1 MIKNIYINN
10 ISKYNGKKVKIK
22 GWLYS
27 KRSSGNIIFLLVRDG
42 TGIMQC
48 VVLKND
54 VDEKVFESAQ
64 RVTQESS
71 LIVTGNVH
79 KEERATGGY
88 ELFINNIKILQI
100 VSKYPI
106 TPKPHGVGY
115 LMKNRHLWLRSKRQ
129 HAILKIRAE
138 VIKACRDYLNKNG
151 FINIDAPILTPA
163 ACEGTSTLFETEYF
177 DQIAYLS
184 QSGQLYNEAA
194 IMSFG
199 KVYCYG
205 PTFRAE
211 KSKTRRH
218 LMEFWMIEPEM
229 AYFDWEDNIKI
240 QEEFVTYIVQTVLKN
255 RRSELEIV
263 ERNLSKLEIIKP
275 PFPKISYDEALKILK
290 KKGKDINWGDDF
302 GASEETIISKSF
314 DKPVFVHHY
323 PMKCKAFYM
332 KPDPERPNVS
342 LSDDLIAP
350 EGYGEII
357 GGGQRIDNLELL
369 EEKIK
374 KHNLPREAFK
384 WYLDLRK
391 YGTVPHSGFGLGIER
406 TVAWICKLKHI
417 RETIP
422 FPRLLYKIYP

>member
-1 MIKNIYINN
+1 MVKNIYINDV
-10 ISKYNGKKVKIK
+10 SKYDGKKVLIR
-22 GWLYS
+22 GWLYN
-27 KRSSGNIIFLLVRDG
+27 KRSSGNIVFLLVRDG
-42 TGIMQC
+42 TGMLQC
-48 VVLKND
+48 VVSKNN
-54 VDEKVFESAQ
+54 VDNKVFESVQ
-64 RVTQESS
+64 KITQESS
-71 LIVTGNVH
+71 LIVTGNVR
-79 KEERATGGY
+79 KEERAIGGY
-88 ELFINNIKILQI
+88 ELFINDIKILQI
-100 VSKYPI
+100 VSDYPI
-106 TPKPHGVGY
+106 TPKSHGVGF
-115 LMKNRHLWLRSKRQ
+115 LMKNRHLWLRSKKQ

-138 VIKACRDYLNKNG
+138 VIKACREYLDKNG
-151 FINIDAPILTPA
+151 FINIDTPILTPA
-163 ACEGTSTLFETEYF
+163 ACEGTSTLFETKYF
-177 DQIAYLS
+177 DQMAYLS
-184 QSGQLYNEAA
+184 QSGQLYNEAT

-229 AYFDWEDNIKI
+229 AYFDWEDNIEV

-255 RRSELEIV
+255 RRSELEIL

-275 PFPKISYDEALKILK
+275 PFPKISYDEALEILK
-290 KKGKDINWGDDF
+290 KEGKDINWGDDF
-302 GASEETIISKSF
+302 GAGEETIISKSF
-314 DKPVFVHHY
+314 DKPVFIHHY

-332 KPDPERPNVS
+332 KPDPERPDVS
-342 LSDDLIAP
+342 LSNDLIAP

-374 KHNLPREAFK
+374 EHNLPRDAFK

>member
-1 MIKNIYINN
+1 MVKNIYINDV
-10 ISKYNGKKVKIK
+10 SKYDGKKVLIR
-22 GWLYS
+22 GWLYN
-27 KRSSGNIIFLLVRDG
+27 KRSSGNIVFLLVRDG
-42 TGIMQC
+42 AGMLQC
-48 VVLKND
+48 VVSKNN
-54 VDEKVFESAQ
+54 VDNKVFESVQ
-64 RVTQESS
+64 KITQESS
-71 LIVTGNVH
+71 LIVTGNVR
-79 KEERATGGY
+79 KEERAIGGY
-88 ELFINNIKILQI
+88 ELFINDIKILQI
-100 VSKYPI
+100 VSDYPI
-106 TPKPHGVGY
+106 TPKSHGVGF
-115 LMKNRHLWLRSKRQ
+115 LMKNRHLWLRSKKQ

-138 VIKACRDYLNKNG
+138 VIKACREYLDKNG
-151 FINIDAPILTPA
+151 FINIDTPILTPA
-163 ACEGTSTLFETEYF
+163 ACEGTSTLFETKYF
-177 DQIAYLS
+177 DQMAYLS
-184 QSGQLYNEAA
+184 QSGQLYNEAT

-229 AYFDWEDNIKI
+229 AYFDWEDNIEV

-275 PFPKISYDEALKILK
+275 PFPKISYDEALEILK
-290 KKGKDINWGDDF
+290 KEGKDINWGDDF
-302 GASEETIISKSF
+302 GAGEETIISKSF
-314 DKPVFVHHY
+314 DKPIFIHHY

-332 KPDPERPNVS
+332 KPDPERPDVS
-342 LSDDLIAP
+342 LSNDLIAP

-374 KHNLPREAFK
+374 EHNLPRDAFK

>member
-1 MIKNIYINN
+1 MVKNIYINDV
-10 ISKYNGKKVKIK
+10 SKYDGKKVLIR
-22 GWLYS
+22 GWLYN
-27 KRSSGNIIFLLVRDG
+27 KRSSGNIVFLLVRDG
-42 TGIMQC
+42 TGMLQC
-48 VVLKND
+48 VVSKNN
-54 VDEKVFESAQ
+54 VDNKVFKSAQ
-64 RVTQESS
+64 KVTQESS
-71 LIVTGNVH
+71 LIVTGNIR
-79 KEERATGGY
+79 KEERAIGGY
-88 ELFINNIKILQI
+88 ELFINDIKILQI
-100 VSKYPI
+100 VSDYPI
-106 TPKPHGVGY
+106 TPKSHGVGF
-115 LMKNRHLWLRSKRQ
+115 LMKNRHLWLRSKKQ

-138 VIKACRDYLNKNG
+138 VIKACREYLDKNG
-151 FINIDAPILTPA
+151 FINIDTPILTPA
-163 ACEGTSTLFETEYF
+163 ACEGTSTLFETKYF
-177 DQIAYLS
+177 DQMAYLS
-184 QSGQLYNEAA
+184 QSGQLYNEAT

-229 AYFDWEDNIKI
+229 AYFDWEDNIEV

-255 RRSELEIV
+255 RRSELEIL
-263 ERNLSKLEIIKP
+263 ERNSSKLEIIKP
-275 PFPKISYDEALKILK
+275 PFPKISYDEALEILK
-290 KKGKDINWGDDF
+290 KEGKDINWGDDF
-302 GASEETIISKSF
+302 GAGEETIISKSF
-314 DKPVFVHHY
+314 DKPVFIHHY

-332 KPDPERPNVS
+332 KPDPERPGVS
-342 LSDDLIAP
+342 LSNDLIAP

-374 KHNLPREAFK
+374 EHNLPRDAFK

>member
-1 MIKNIYINN
+1 MVKDTYINDV
-10 ISKYNGKKVKIK
+10 SRYDGKKVIIK
-22 GWLYS
+22 GWLYN
-27 KRSSGNIIFLLVRDG
+27 KRSSGNILFLLVRDG
-42 TGIMQC
+42 TGMLQC
-48 VVLKND
+48 VVSKNN
-54 VDEKVFESAQ
+54 VDNKVFESAQ
-64 RVTQESS
+64 KITQESS

-79 KEERATGGY
+79 KEERAIGGY
-88 ELFINNIKILQI
+88 ELFINDIKILQI
-100 VSKYPI
+100 VSDYPI
-106 TPKPHGVGY
+106 TPKSHGVGF
-115 LMKNRHLWLRSKRQ
+115 LMKNRHLWLRSKKQ

-138 VIKACRDYLNKNG
+138 VIKACREYLDKNG
-151 FINIDAPILTPA
+151 FINIDTPILTPA
-163 ACEGTSTLFETEYF
+163 ACEGTSTLFETKYF
-177 DQIAYLS
+177 DQMAYLS
-184 QSGQLYNEAA
+184 QSGQLYNEAT

-229 AYFDWEDNIKI
+229 AYFDWEDNIEI

-255 RRSELEIV
+255 RRSELEIL

-275 PFPKISYDEALKILK
+275 PFPKISYDEALEILK
-290 KKGKDINWGDDF
+290 KKSKDINWGDDF
-302 GASEETIISKSF
+302 GAGEETIISKSF
-314 DKPVFVHHY
+314 DKPVFIHHY

-332 KPDPERPNVS
+332 KPDPERPDVS
-342 LSDDLIAP
+342 LSNDLIAP

-369 EEKIK
+369 EEKIME
-374 KHNLPREAFK
+374 HNLPRDAFK

>member
-1 MIKNIYINN
+1 MVKDTYINDV
-10 ISKYNGKKVKIK
+10 SRYDGKKVIIK
-22 GWLYS
+22 GWLYN
-27 KRSSGNIIFLLVRDG
+27 KRSSGNIVFLLIRDG

-48 VVLKND
+48 VVSKNN
-54 VDEKVFESAQ
+54 VDNEVFESAQ
-64 RVTQESS
+64 KITQESS

-79 KEERATGGY
+79 KEERAIGGY
-88 ELFINNIKILQI
+88 ELFINDIKILQI
-100 VSKYPI
+100 VSDYPI
-106 TPKPHGVGY
+106 TPKSHGVGF
-115 LMKNRHLWLRSKRQ
+115 LMKNRHLWLRSKKQ

-138 VIKACRDYLNKNG
+138 VIKACREYLDKNG
-151 FINIDAPILTPA
+151 FINIDTPILTPA
-163 ACEGTSTLFETEYF
+163 ACEGTSTLFETKYF
-177 DQIAYLS
+177 DQMAYLS
-184 QSGQLYNEAA
+184 QSGQLYNEAT

-229 AYFDWEDNIKI
+229 AYFDWEDNIEI

-255 RRSELEIV
+255 RRNELEIL

-275 PFPKISYDEALKILK
+275 PFPKISYDEALEILK
-290 KKGKDINWGDDF
+290 KKSKDINWGDDF
-302 GASEETIISKSF
+302 GAGEETIISKNF
-314 DKPVFVHHY
+314 DKPVFIHHY

-332 KPDPERPNVS
+332 KPDPERPDVS
-342 LSDDLIAP
+342 LSNDLIAP

-369 EEKIK
+369 EEKIME
-374 KHNLPREAFK
+374 HNLPRDAFK

-406 TVAWICKLKHI
+406 AVAWICKLKHI

>member
-1 MIKNIYINN
+1 MVKNIYINDV
-10 ISKYNGKKVKIK
+10 SKYDGKKVLIR
-22 GWLYS
+22 GWLYN
-27 KRSSGNIIFLLVRDG
+27 KRSSGNIVFLLVRDG
-42 TGIMQC
+42 TGMLQC
-48 VVLKND
+48 VVSKNN
-54 VDEKVFESAQ
+54 VDNKVFESVQ
-64 RVTQESS
+64 KITQESS
-71 LIVTGNVH
+71 LIVTGNVR
-79 KEERATGGY
+79 KEERAIGGY
-88 ELFINNIKILQI
+88 ELFINDIKILQI
-100 VSKYPI
+100 VSDYPI
-106 TPKPHGVGY
+106 TPKSHGVGF
-115 LMKNRHLWLRSKRQ
+115 LMKNRHLWLRSKKQ

-138 VIKACRDYLNKNG
+138 VIKACREYLDKNG
-151 FINIDAPILTPA
+151 FINIDTPILTPA
-163 ACEGTSTLFETEYF
+163 ACEGTSTLFETKYF
-177 DQIAYLS
+177 DQMAYLS
-184 QSGQLYNEAA
+184 QSGQLYNEAT

-229 AYFDWEDNIKI
+229 AYFDWEDNIEV

-255 RRSELEIV
+255 RRSELEIL

-275 PFPKISYDEALKILK
+275 PFPKISYDEALEILK
-290 KKGKDINWGDDF
+290 KEGKDINWGDDF
-302 GASEETIISKSF
+302 GAGEETIISKSF
-314 DKPVFVHHY
+314 DKPIFIHHY

-332 KPDPERPNVS
+332 KPDPERPDVS
-342 LSDDLIAP
+342 LSNDLIAP

-374 KHNLPREAFK
+374 EHNLPRDAFK

>member
-1 MIKNIYINN
+1 MEENASIKN
-10 ISKYNGKKVKIK
+10 ISKYDGKKAIIK
-22 GWLYS
+22 GWLYN
-27 KRSSGNIIFLLVRDG
+27 KRSSGNIVFLLVRDG

-48 VVLKND
+48 VVSKNN
-54 VDEKVFESAQ
+54 VDNNVFKSAQ
-64 RVTQESS
+64 KVTQESS
-71 LIVTGNVH
+71 LIVTGDVR
-79 KEERATGGY
+79 KEERAIGGY
-88 ELFINNIKILQI
+88 ELFINDIKILQI
-100 VSKYPI
+100 VSDYPI
-106 TPKPHGVGY
+106 TPKSHGVGF
-115 LMKNRHLWLRSKRQ
+115 LMKNRHLWLRSKKQ

-138 VIKACRDYLNKNG
+138 VIKACREYLDKNG
-151 FINIDAPILTPA
+151 FINIDTPILTPA
-163 ACEGTSTLFETEYF
+163 ACEGTSTLFETKYF
-177 DQIAYLS
+177 DQMAYLS
-184 QSGQLYNEAA
+184 QSGQLYNEAT

-229 AYFDWEDNIKI
+229 AYFDWKDNIEI
-240 QEEFVTYIVQTVLKN
+240 QEEFVTYIVQAVLKN
-255 RRSELEIV
+255 RRSELEIL
-263 ERNLSKLEIIKP
+263 ERNLDKLKIIKP
-275 PFPKISYDEALKILK
+275 PFPKISYDEALEILK
-290 KKGKDINWGDDF
+290 KEGKDINWGDDF
-302 GASEETIISKSF
+302 GAGEETIISKSF
-314 DKPVFVHHY
+314 DKPVFIHHY

-332 KPDPERPNVS
+332 KPDPERPDVS
-342 LSDDLIAP
+342 QSNDLIAP

-374 KHNLPREAFK
+374 EHNLPRDAFK

>member
-1 MIKNIYINN
+1 LIKNIYINN

>member
-1 MIKNIYINN
+1 MVKDTYINDV
-10 ISKYNGKKVKIK
+10 SRYDGKKVIIK
-22 GWLYS
+22 GWLYN
-27 KRSSGNIIFLLVRDG
+27 KRSSGNIVFLLIRDG

-48 VVLKND
+48 VVSKNN
-54 VDEKVFESAQ
+54 VDNKVFESAQ
-64 RVTQESS
+64 KITQESS

-79 KEERATGGY
+79 KEERAIGGY
-88 ELFINNIKILQI
+88 ELFINDIKILQI
-100 VSKYPI
+100 VSDYPI
-106 TPKPHGVGY
+106 TPKSHGVGF
-115 LMKNRHLWLRSKRQ
+115 LMKNRHLWLRSKKQ

-138 VIKACRDYLNKNG
+138 VIKACREYLDKNG
-151 FINIDAPILTPA
+151 FINIDTPILTPA
-163 ACEGTSTLFETEYF
+163 ACEGTSTLFETKYF
-177 DQIAYLS
+177 DQMAYLS
-184 QSGQLYNEAA
+184 QSGQLYNEAT

-229 AYFDWEDNIKI
+229 AYFDWEDNIEI

-255 RRSELEIV
+255 RRNELEIL

-275 PFPKISYDEALKILK
+275 PFPKISYDEALEILK
-290 KKGKDINWGDDF
+290 KKSKDINWGDDF
-302 GASEETIISKSF
+302 GAGEETIISKSF
-314 DKPVFVHHY
+314 DKPVFIHHY

-332 KPDPERPNVS
+332 KPDPERPDVS
-342 LSDDLIAP
+342 LSNDLIAP

-369 EEKIK
+369 EEKIME
-374 KHNLPREAFK
+374 HNLPRDAFK

>member
-1 MIKNIYINN
+1 MVKDTYINDV
-10 ISKYNGKKVKIK
+10 SKYDGKKVIIK
-22 GWLYS
+22 GWLYN

-42 TGIMQC
+42 TGMLQC
-48 VVLKND
+48 VISKND
-54 VDEKVFESAQ
+54 VDNNVFESAQ
-64 RVTQESS
+64 KITQESS
-71 LIVTGNVH
+71 LIVTGNVR
-79 KEERATGGY
+79 KEERAIGGY
-88 ELFINNIKILQI
+88 ELFINDIKILQI
-100 VSKYPI
+100 VSDYPI
-106 TPKPHGVGY
+106 TPKSHGVGF
-115 LMKNRHLWLRSKRQ
+115 LMKNRHLWLRSKKQ

-138 VIKACRDYLNKNG
+138 IIKDCREYLDKNG
-151 FINIDAPILTPA
+151 FINIDTPILTPA
-163 ACEGTSTLFETEYF
+163 ACEGTSTLFETKYF
-177 DQIAYLS
+177 DQMAYLS
-184 QSGQLYNEAA
+184 QSGQLYNEAT

-229 AYFDWEDNIKI
+229 AYFDWKDNIEI

-255 RRSELEIV
+255 RRNELEIL

-275 PFPKISYDEALKILK
+275 PFPKISYDEALEILK
-290 KKGKDINWGDDF
+290 KEGKDINWGDDF
-302 GASEETIISKSF
+302 GAGEETIISKSF
-314 DKPVFVHHY
+314 DKPVFIHHY

-332 KPDPERPNVS
+332 KPDPERPDVS
-342 LSDDLIAP
+342 LSNDLIAP

-374 KHNLPREAFK
+374 EHNLPRDAFK

>member
-1 MIKNIYINN
+1 LVKNIYINDV
-10 ISKYNGKKVKIK
+10 SKYDGKKVLIR
-22 GWLYS
+22 GWLYN
-27 KRSSGNIIFLLVRDG
+27 KRSSGNIVFLLVRDG
-42 TGIMQC
+42 TGMLQC
-48 VVLKND
+48 VVSKNN
-54 VDEKVFESAQ
+54 VDNKVFESVQ
-64 RVTQESS
+64 KITQESS
-71 LIVTGNVH
+71 LIVTGNVR
-79 KEERATGGY
+79 KEERAIGGY
-88 ELFINNIKILQI
+88 ELFINDIKILQI
-100 VSKYPI
+100 VSDYPI
-106 TPKPHGVGY
+106 TPKSHGVGF
-115 LMKNRHLWLRSKRQ
+115 LMKNRHLWLRSKKQ

-138 VIKACRDYLNKNG
+138 VIKACREYLDKNG
-151 FINIDAPILTPA
+151 FINIDTPILTPA
-163 ACEGTSTLFETEYF
+163 ACEGTSTLFETKYF
-177 DQIAYLS
+177 DQMAYLS
-184 QSGQLYNEAA
+184 QSGQLYNEAT

-229 AYFDWEDNIKI
+229 AYFDWEDNIEV

-255 RRSELEIV
+255 RRSELEIL

-275 PFPKISYDEALKILK
+275 PFPKISYDEALEILK
-290 KKGKDINWGDDF
+290 KEGKDINWGDDF
-302 GASEETIISKSF
+302 GAGEETIISKSF
-314 DKPVFVHHY
+314 DKPIFIHHY

-332 KPDPERPNVS
+332 KPDPERPDVS
-342 LSDDLIAP
+342 LSNDLIAP

-374 KHNLPREAFK
+374 EHNLPRDAFK

>member
-1 MIKNIYINN
+1 LVKNIYINDV
-10 ISKYNGKKVKIK
+10 SKYDGKKVLIR
-22 GWLYS
+22 GWLYN
-27 KRSSGNIIFLLVRDG
+27 KRSSGNIVFLLVRDG
-42 TGIMQC
+42 TGMLQC
-48 VVLKND
+48 VVSKNN
-54 VDEKVFESAQ
+54 VDNKVFESVQ
-64 RVTQESS
+64 KITQESS
-71 LIVTGNVH
+71 LIVTGNVR
-79 KEERATGGY
+79 KEERAIGGY
-88 ELFINNIKILQI
+88 ELFINDIKILQI
-100 VSKYPI
+100 VSDYPI
-106 TPKPHGVGY
+106 TPKSHGVGF
-115 LMKNRHLWLRSKRQ
+115 LMKNRHLWLRSKKQ

-138 VIKACRDYLNKNG
+138 IIKDCREYLDKNG
-151 FINIDAPILTPA
+151 FINIDTPILTPA
-163 ACEGTSTLFETEYF
+163 ACEGTSTLFETKYF
-177 DQIAYLS
+177 DQMAYLS
-184 QSGQLYNEAA
+184 QSGQLYNEAT

-229 AYFDWEDNIKI
+229 AYFDWEDNIEV

-255 RRSELEIV
+255 RRSELEIL

-275 PFPKISYDEALKILK
+275 PFPKISYDEALEILK
-290 KKGKDINWGDDF
+290 KEGKDINWGDDF
-302 GASEETIISKSF
+302 GAGEETIISKSF
-314 DKPVFVHHY
+314 DKPVFIHHY

-332 KPDPERPNVS
+332 KPDPERPDVS
-342 LSDDLIAP
+342 LSNDLIAP

-374 KHNLPREAFK
+374 EHNLPRDAFK

>member
-1 MIKNIYINN
+1 MAKNIHIND
-10 ISKYNGKKVKIK
+10 ISKYDGKKAIIK
-22 GWLYS
+22 GWLYN
-27 KRSSGNIIFLLVRDG
+27 KRSSGNIVFLLIRDG

-48 VVLKND
+48 VVLKNN
-54 VDEKVFESAQ
+54 VGNNVFESAQ
-64 RVTQESS
+64 KVTQESS
-71 LIVTGNVH
+71 LIVTGNVR
-79 KEERATGGY
+79 KEERAIGGY
-88 ELFINNIKILQI
+88 ELFINDIKILQI
-100 VSKYPI
+100 VSDYPI
-106 TPKPHGVGY
+106 TPKSHGVGF
-115 LMKNRHLWLRSKRQ
+115 LMKNRHLWLRSKKQ

-138 VIKACRDYLNKNG
+138 VIKACREYLDKNG
-151 FINIDAPILTPA
+151 FINIDTPILTPA
-163 ACEGTSTLFETEYF
+163 ACEGTSTLFETKYF
-177 DQIAYLS
+177 DQMAYLS
-184 QSGQLYNEAA
+184 QSGQLYNEAT

-229 AYFDWEDNIKI
+229 AYFDWKDNIEI

-255 RRSELEIV
+255 RRSELEIL
-263 ERNLSKLEIIKP
+263 ERNLDKLEIIKP
-275 PFPKISYDEALKILK
+275 PFPKISYDEALEILK
-290 KKGKDINWGDDF
+290 KEGKDINWGDDF
-302 GASEETIISKSF
+302 GAGEETIISKSF
-314 DKPVFVHHY
+314 DKPVFIHHY

-332 KPDPERPNVS
+332 KPDSERPDVS
-342 LSDDLIAP
+342 LSNDLIAP

-374 KHNLPREAFK
+374 EHNLPRDAFK

>member
-1 MIKNIYINN
+1 MVKNIYINDV
-10 ISKYNGKKVKIK
+10 SKYDGKKVLIR
-22 GWLYS
+22 GWLYN
-27 KRSSGNIIFLLVRDG
+27 KRSSGNIVFLLVRDG
-42 TGIMQC
+42 TGVLQC
-48 VVLKND
+48 VVSKNN
-54 VDEKVFESAQ
+54 VDNKVFESVQ
-64 RVTQESS
+64 KITQESS
-71 LIVTGNVH
+71 LIVTGNVR
-79 KEERATGGY
+79 KEERAIGGY
-88 ELFINNIKILQI
+88 ELFINDIKILQI
-100 VSKYPI
+100 VSDYPI
-106 TPKPHGVGY
+106 TPKSHGVGF
-115 LMKNRHLWLRSKRQ
+115 LMKNRHLWLRSKKQ

-138 VIKACRDYLNKNG
+138 VIKACREYLDKNG
-151 FINIDAPILTPA
+151 FINIDTPILTPA
-163 ACEGTSTLFETEYF
+163 ACEGTSTLFETKYF
-177 DQIAYLS
+177 DQMAYLS
-184 QSGQLYNEAA
+184 QSGQLYNEAT

-229 AYFDWEDNIKI
+229 AYFDWEDNIEV

-255 RRSELEIV
+255 RRSELEIL

-275 PFPKISYDEALKILK
+275 PFPKISYDEALEILK
-290 KKGKDINWGDDF
+290 KEGKDINWGDDF
-302 GASEETIISKSF
+302 GAGEETIISKSF
-314 DKPVFVHHY
+314 DKPVFIHHY

-332 KPDPERPNVS
+332 KPDPERPDVS
-342 LSDDLIAP
+342 LSNDLIAP

-374 KHNLPREAFK
+374 EHNLPRDAFK

>member
-1 MIKNIYINN
+1 MVKDTYINDV
-10 ISKYNGKKVKIK
+10 SRYDGKKVIIK
-22 GWLYS
+22 GWLYN
-27 KRSSGNIIFLLVRDG
+27 KRSSGNIVFLLIRDG

-48 VVLKND
+48 VVSKNN
-54 VDEKVFESAQ
+54 VDNEVFESAQ
-64 RVTQESS
+64 KITQESS

-79 KEERATGGY
+79 KEERAIGGY
-88 ELFINNIKILQI
+88 ELFINDIKILQI
-100 VSKYPI
+100 VSDYPI
-106 TPKPHGVGY
+106 TPKSHGVGF
-115 LMKNRHLWLRSKRQ
+115 LMKNRHLWLRSKKQ

-138 VIKACRDYLNKNG
+138 VIKACREYLDKNG
-151 FINIDAPILTPA
+151 FINIDTPILTPA
-163 ACEGTSTLFETEYF
+163 ACEGTSTLFETKYF
-177 DQIAYLS
+177 DQMAYLS
-184 QSGQLYNEAA
+184 QSGQLYNEAT

-229 AYFDWEDNIKI
+229 AYFDWEDNIEI

-255 RRSELEIV
+255 RRNELEIL

-275 PFPKISYDEALKILK
+275 PFPKISYDEALEILK
-290 KKGKDINWGDDF
+290 KKSKDINWGDDF
-302 GASEETIISKSF
+302 GAGEETIISKNF
-314 DKPVFVHHY
+314 DKPVFIHHY

-332 KPDPERPNVS
+332 KPDPERPDVS
-342 LSDDLIAP
+342 LSNDLIAP

-374 KHNLPREAFK
+374 EHNLPRDAFK

>member
-1 MIKNIYINN
+1 MVKDTYINDV
-10 ISKYNGKKVKIK
+10 SRYDGKKVIIK
-22 GWLYS
+22 GWLYN
-27 KRSSGNIIFLLVRDG
+27 KRSSGNIVFLLIRDG

-48 VVLKND
+48 VVSKNN
-54 VDEKVFESAQ
+54 VDNKVFESAQ
-64 RVTQESS
+64 KITQESS

-79 KEERATGGY
+79 KEERAIGGY
-88 ELFINNIKILQI
+88 ELFINDIKILQI
-100 VSKYPI
+100 VSDYPI
-106 TPKPHGVGY
+106 TPKSHGVGF
-115 LMKNRHLWLRSKRQ
+115 LMKNRHLWLRSKKQ

-138 VIKACRDYLNKNG
+138 VVKACREYLDKNG
-151 FINIDAPILTPA
+151 FINIDTPILTPA
-163 ACEGTSTLFETEYF
+163 ACEGTSTLFETKYF
-177 DQIAYLS
+177 DQMAYLS
-184 QSGQLYNEAA
+184 QSGQLYNEAT

-229 AYFDWEDNIKI
+229 AYFDWEDNIEI

-255 RRSELEIV
+255 RRNELEIL

-275 PFPKISYDEALKILK
+275 PFPKISYDEALEILK
-290 KKGKDINWGDDF
+290 KKSKDINWGDDF
-302 GASEETIISKSF
+302 GAGEETIISKSF
-314 DKPVFVHHY
+314 DKPVFIHHY

-332 KPDPERPNVS
+332 KPDPERPDVS
-342 LSDDLIAP
+342 LSNDLIAP

-369 EEKIK
+369 EEKIME
-374 KHNLPREAFK
+374 HNLPRDAFK

>member
-1 MIKNIYINN
+1 
-10 ISKYNGKKVKIK
+10 
-22 GWLYS
+22 
-27 KRSSGNIIFLLVRDG
+27 GNIVFLLVRDG
-42 TGIMQC
+42 TGMLQC
-48 VVLKND
+48 VVSKNN
-54 VDEKVFESAQ
+54 VDNKVFESVQ
-64 RVTQESS
+64 KITQESS
-71 LIVTGNVH
+71 LIVTGNVR
-79 KEERATGGY
+79 KEERAIGGY
-88 ELFINNIKILQI
+88 ELFINDIKILQI
-100 VSKYPI
+100 VSDYPI
-106 TPKPHGVGY
+106 TPKSHGVGF
-115 LMKNRHLWLRSKRQ
+115 LMKNRHLWLRSKKQ

-138 VIKACRDYLNKNG
+138 VIKACREYLDKNG
-151 FINIDAPILTPA
+151 FINIDTPILTPA
-163 ACEGTSTLFETEYF
+163 ACEGTSTLFETKYF
-177 DQIAYLS
+177 DQMAYLS
-184 QSGQLYNEAA
+184 QSGQLYNEAT

-229 AYFDWEDNIKI
+229 AYFDWEDNIEV

-255 RRSELEIV
+255 RRSELEIL

-275 PFPKISYDEALKILK
+275 PFPKISYDEALEILK
-290 KKGKDINWGDDF
+290 KEGKDINWGDDF
-302 GASEETIISKSF
+302 GAGEETIISKSF
-314 DKPVFVHHY
+314 DKPVFIHHY

-332 KPDPERPNVS
+332 KPDPERPDVS
-342 LSDDLIAP
+342 LSNDLIAP

-374 KHNLPREAFK
+374 EHNLPRDAFK

>member
-1 MIKNIYINN
+1 LVKGTYINDV
-10 ISKYNGKKVKIK
+10 SKYDGKKVIIK
-22 GWLYS
+22 GWLYN

-42 TGIMQC
+42 TGMLQC
-48 VVLKND
+48 VISKND
-54 VDEKVFESAQ
+54 VDNNVFESAQ
-64 RVTQESS
+64 KITQESS
-71 LIVTGNVH
+71 LIVTGNVR
-79 KEERATGGY
+79 KEERAIGGY
-88 ELFINNIKILQI
+88 ELFINDIKILQI
-100 VSKYPI
+100 VSDYPI
-106 TPKPHGVGY
+106 TPKSHGVGF
-115 LMKNRHLWLRSKRQ
+115 LMKNRHLWLRSKKQ

-138 VIKACRDYLNKNG
+138 IIKDCREYLDKNG
-151 FINIDAPILTPA
+151 FINIDTPILTPA
-163 ACEGTSTLFETEYF
+163 ACEGTSTLFETKYF
-177 DQIAYLS
+177 DQMAYLS
-184 QSGQLYNEAA
+184 QSGQLYNEAT

-229 AYFDWEDNIKI
+229 AYFDWKDNIEI

-255 RRSELEIV
+255 RRNELEIL

-275 PFPKISYDEALKILK
+275 PFPKISYDEALEILK
-290 KKGKDINWGDDF
+290 KEGKDINWGDDF
-302 GASEETIISKSF
+302 GAGEETIISKSF
-314 DKPVFVHHY
+314 DKPVFIHHY

-332 KPDPERPNVS
+332 KPDPERPDVS
-342 LSDDLIAP
+342 LSNDLIAP

-374 KHNLPREAFK
+374 EHNLPRDAFK

>member
-1 MIKNIYINN
+1 LVKDTYINDV
-10 ISKYNGKKVKIK
+10 SKYDGKKVIIK
-22 GWLYS
+22 GWLYN

-42 TGIMQC
+42 TGMLQC
-48 VVLKND
+48 VISKND
-54 VDEKVFESAQ
+54 VDNNVFESAQ
-64 RVTQESS
+64 KITQESS
-71 LIVTGNVH
+71 LIVTGNVR
-79 KEERATGGY
+79 KEERAIGGY
-88 ELFINNIKILQI
+88 ELFINDIKILQI
-100 VSKYPI
+100 VSDYPI
-106 TPKPHGVGY
+106 TPKSHGVGF
-115 LMKNRHLWLRSKRQ
+115 LMKNRHLWLRSKKQ

-138 VIKACRDYLNKNG
+138 IIKDCREYLDKNG
-151 FINIDAPILTPA
+151 FINIDTPILTPA
-163 ACEGTSTLFETEYF
+163 ACEGTSTLFETKYF
-177 DQIAYLS
+177 DQMAYLS
-184 QSGQLYNEAA
+184 QSGQLYNEAT

-229 AYFDWEDNIKI
+229 AYFDWKDNIEI

-255 RRSELEIV
+255 RRNELEIL

-275 PFPKISYDEALKILK
+275 PFPKISYDEALEILK
-290 KKGKDINWGDDF
+290 KEGKDINWGDDF
-302 GASEETIISKSF
+302 GAGEETIISKSF
-314 DKPVFVHHY
+314 DKPVFIHHY

-332 KPDPERPNVS
+332 KPDPERPDVS
-342 LSDDLIAP
+342 LSNDLIAP

-374 KHNLPREAFK
+374 EHNLPRDAFK

>member
-1 MIKNIYINN
+1 MEENESIKD
-10 ISKYNGKKVKIK
+10 ISKYDGKKAIIK
-22 GWLYS
+22 GWLYN
-27 KRSSGNIIFLLVRDG
+27 KRSSGNIVFLLVRDG
-42 TGIMQC
+42 TGMLQC
-48 VVLKND
+48 VVSKNN
-54 VDEKVFESAQ
+54 VDKNVFESAQ
-64 RVTQESS
+64 KVTQESS
-71 LIVTGNVH
+71 LIVTGNVR
-79 KEERATGGY
+79 KEERAIGGY
-88 ELFINNIKILQI
+88 ELFINDIKILQI
-100 VSKYPI
+100 VSDYPI
-106 TPKPHGVGY
+106 TPKSHGVGF
-115 LMKNRHLWLRSKRQ
+115 LMKNRHLWLRSKKQ

-138 VIKACRDYLNKNG
+138 VIKACREYLDKNG
-151 FINIDAPILTPA
+151 FINIDTPILTPA
-163 ACEGTSTLFETEYF
+163 ACEGTSTLFETKYF
-177 DQIAYLS
+177 DQMAYLS
-184 QSGQLYNEAA
+184 QSGQLYNEAT

-229 AYFDWEDNIKI
+229 AYFDWKDNIEI
-240 QEEFVTYIVQTVLKN
+240 QEEFVTYIVQAVLKN
-255 RRSELEIV
+255 RRSELEIL
-263 ERNLSKLEIIKP
+263 ERNLGKLEIIKP
-275 PFPKISYDEALKILK
+275 PFPEISYDEALEILK
-290 KKGKDINWGDDF
+290 KEGKDINWGDDF
-302 GASEETIISKSF
+302 GAGEETIISKSF
-314 DKPVFVHHY
+314 DKPVFIHHY

-332 KPDPERPNVS
+332 KPDPERPDVS
-342 LSDDLIAP
+342 LSNDLIAP

-374 KHNLPREAFK
+374 EHNLPRDAFK